1 MSFMRMIWNI
11 GSIID
16 LVKLMISMVKNA
28 ISSDHKLPSQDDIK
42 RLFEIIRKL
51 LESGVIDIPNFD
63 EIKLAESLKQV
74 EDRLVISVE
83 QAQSNLVAYGEVR
96 NRYIPKGTSDV

>member
-1 MSFMRMIWNI
+1 MSFMRAVWNI

-16 LVKLMISMVKNA
+16 LVKLIVLMVKNA
-28 ISSDHKLPSQDDIK
+28 VSSEHKLPSQDDIK

-63 EIKLAESLKQV
+63 EIKLAESIKQV
-74 EDRLVISVE
+74 EDRLAISVE
-83 QAQSNLVAYGEVR
+83 QAESNLVAYGEVR
-96 NRYIPKGTSDV
+96 NRYLRKGTQNV